1 VIPLRHLYVCNT
13 TCDSIDKI
21 NIEDFTIESI
31 IPLNG
36 VGGGKIGP
44 HGIWLQD
51 NFLFTSNCYDN
62 SISIVD
68 LKNGMVESIYL
79 GSNCRDICVLGN
91 HAYIICGDSN
101 NIVSFDINSKEIIE
115 LIPCGN
121 SPHSIDCCNIN
132 SEIVVAN
139 TNSDSITLF
148 DALYGSN
155 IYNID
160 VGPYPTKAVIT
171 LDGDYILVCE
181 SNMGYSDKG
190 CISMI
195 STKTHKI
202 IHRIPVGNCPF
213 DMCCDERYCYV
224 SNYGDG
230 SISIIDIANRE
241 EINRI
246 RIGGMPRGIL
256 SHNKHIFV
264 GDSYNNLLIK
274 IDKETE
280 NKKVIPINGE
290 PTGMILS

>member
-1 VIPLRHLYVCNT
+1 MRRLYVCNT
-13 TCDSIDKI
+13 TCDSIDKV
-21 NIEDFTIESI
+21 NIEDFTIEDN
-31 IPLNG
+31 IPLTG
-36 VGGGKIGP
+36 DSGGRIGP
-44 HGIWLQD
+44 HGVWLQD

-68 LKNGMVESIYL
+68 LKKAMVESIYL

-101 NIVSFDINSKEIIE
+101 NIVSFDINNKEIIE

-121 SPHSIDCCNIN
+121 SPHSINYCNIN

-139 TNSDSITLF
+139 INSDSITLF

-155 IYNID
+155 IHNID
-160 VGPYPTKAVIT
+160 VGPYPTKAIFT

-181 SNMGYSDKG
+181 SNMGYSGKG
-190 CISMI
+190 CVSMI

-213 DMCCDERYCYV
+213 DMCCDGRYCYV

-241 EINRI
+241 EVSRI

-256 SHNKHIFV
+256 SDNNHIFV

-274 IDKETE
+274 IDKNTE
-280 NKKVIPINGE
+280 NKKIIPINGE
-290 PTGMILS
+290 PTGMILA